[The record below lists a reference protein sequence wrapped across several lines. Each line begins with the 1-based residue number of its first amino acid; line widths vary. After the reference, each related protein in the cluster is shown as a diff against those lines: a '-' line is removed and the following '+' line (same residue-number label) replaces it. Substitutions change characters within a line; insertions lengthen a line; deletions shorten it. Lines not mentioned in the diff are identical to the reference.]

1 MNDADLKR
9 MLETAVG
16 DDAPMPSV
24 AADLDRA
31 RAGLAARR
39 RHRFRA
45 ATAAGALVTVAIG
58 ASLATVGE
66 HSDAPSHH
74 QVDTVVLVSKPLNAS
89 PYTFDLTPRGWEVQ
103 QQRASGVTIAPDD
116 GSTSSSPYDFQGK
129 LVILFDRNPLA
140 GKRLEYRGRQIW
152 MVGDSGY
159 TTMAVATSADEPR
172 GVVRIQYPNGTGWS
186 TRQMLRFLASIHVGA
201 GARPGAG

>member
-1 MNDADLKR
+1 MSDADLKR
-9 MLETAVG
+9 MLEAAVG
-16 DDAPMPSV
+16 DDAPMPSA
-24 AADLDRA
+24 AADLHRA

-58 ASLATVGE
+58 AGLATVAE
-66 HSDAPSHH
+66 HTDAPGHH
-74 QVDTVVLVSKPLNAS
+74 QVDSIVLVSKPLHAS
-89 PYTFDLTPRGWEVQ
+89 PYTFDLTPRGWKVQ
-103 QQRASGVTIAPDD
+103 QQRPSGVTIAPDD

-140 GKRLEYRGRQIW
+140 GKRVDYRGRQIW

-159 TTMAVATSADEPR
+159 TTLAMATSADEPR
-172 GVVRIQYPNGTGWS
+172 GVVRIQYPDGTGWS
-186 TRQMLRFLASIHVGA
+186 HRQMLRFLASIHVGA
-201 GARPGAG
+201 GARPGLG